1 LPHLSTAST
10 DRDAVLTA
18 AETMVGTGSFTRL
31 TPAAVART
39 AGVSLEQL
47 RRVFRTRSDLVQA
60 VCEARHQ
67 AWFRDLLAG
76 LTPDADPRD
85 QILEVF
91 LYIEHDVAG
100 CCPCLTSVGTGQNV
114 ATALASGHLV
124 EVEHLMASL
133 CEEAGFPVFMSDALV
148 LLIEG
153 AAMTVRAKES
163 SAPVR
168 TARTAA
174 AMLMSV
180 YEPSD
185 TF

>member
-1 LPHLSTAST
+1 LPHLSTASA
-10 DRDAVLTA
+10 DRDALLTA

-31 TPAAVART
+31 TPASVALS

-47 RRVFRTRSDLVQA
+47 RSVFRTRSDLVR
-60 VCEARHQ
+60 EARHQ
-67 AWFRDLLAG
+67 AWFRDLLAS

-91 LYIEHDVAG
+91 RYIEHDVAG

-114 ATALASGHLV
+114 ASALASGHLV

-133 CEEAGFPVFMSDALV
+133 GGKAGFPVFMSEALV

-153 AAMTVRAKES
+153 AALTVQVKES